1 MLTPQEIQEKKFS
14 KAVFGGYDMGEVD
27 SFLDELFADYE
38 SLFKDAAV
46 LKSKLKTLAEKVE
59 EYRSVDEEM
68 RRTLASA
75 KRSAEE
81 MKSEAEK
88 YAAET
93 RAEADRYAA
102 EVKEA
107 ASKEAEQLEASV
119 RTESEN
125 AVSRARAEAEEKI
138 GDIRFRIEQE
148 QKRLEEARAE
158 SRRFAA
164 DAVALN
170 RRQLEILRKLMEM
183 SPAPAK
189 REHEEPEAAAAW
201 SETAVPTS
209 PAVQERPEEE
219 ERITGRH
226 AEEDAAGA
234 AATAA
239 EAKNSGSMNEP
250 TKRLPIRDDQP
261 TKRFDAVRRVDV
273 GGETV
278 EIGDM
283 SGEQQEE
290 DILRELFGGDRK
302 NGE

>member
-38 SLFKDAAV
+38 NLFKDTAV

-68 RRTLASA
+68 RLTLAAA
-75 KRSAEE
+75 KRTAEE

-88 YAAET
+88 YSAAT
-93 RAEADRYAA
+93 RAEADRYASD
-102 EVKEA
+102 VKEKA
-107 ASKEAEQLEASV
+107 RREAEQLSESA
-119 RTESEN
+119 RAESEH
-125 AVSRARAEAEEKI
+125 AVAKAHAEAEEKL
-138 GDIRFRIEQE
+138 GDICGKIERE

-164 DAVALN
+164 EAAALN
-170 RRQLEILRKLMEM
+170 RRQLEVLRRLMEM

-189 REHEEPEAAAAW
+189 KEHEEPETVAAW
-201 SETAVPTS
+201 SETAVPS
-209 PAVQERPEEE
+209 NPAVQESPEE

-239 EAKNSGSMNEP
+239 EEKNDGSMNEP
-250 TKRLPIRDDQP
+250 TKRLPIKDDQP
-261 TKRFDAVRRVDV
+261 TKRFDAVRRVDM
-273 GGETV
+273 GGE
-278 EIGDM
+278 
-283 SGEQQEE
+283 QEE
-290 DILRELFGGDRK
+290 DELQKLFGGDRK

>member
-38 SLFKDAAV
+38 TLFKDAAV

-81 MKSEAEK
+81 MKNEAEK
-88 YAAET
+88 YAAAT

-125 AVSRARAEAEEKI
+125 AVSKARADAEEKI
-138 GDIRFRIEQE
+138 GDIRFRIAQE

-170 RRQLEILRKLMEM
+170 RRQLEVLRKLMEI

-189 REHEEPEAAAAW
+189 REQEEPEAAAAW
-201 SETAVPTS
+201 SETAVPSS
-209 PAVQERPEEE
+209 PAVPERPEE

-250 TKRLPIRDDQP
+250 TKRLHIRDDQP

-290 DILRELFGGDRK
+290 DILRELFGGDKK

>member
-88 YAAET
+88 YAAAT

-107 ASKEAEQLEASV
+107 ASKAAEQLEASV

-125 AVSRARAEAEEKI
+125 AVSKARAEAEEKI

-201 SETAVPTS
+201 SETAVPSS
-209 PAVQERPEEE
+209 PAVQECPEE

-239 EAKNSGSMNEP
+239 EAKTP
-250 TKRLPIRDDQP
+250 AR
-261 TKRFDAVRRVDV
+261 
-273 GGETV
+273 
-278 EIGDM
+278 
-283 SGEQQEE
+283 
-290 DILRELFGGDRK
+290 
-302 NGE
+302 

>member
-38 SLFKDAAV
+38 SLFKDAAI

-88 YAAET
+88 YAAAT

-125 AVSRARAEAEEKI
+125 AVSKARAEAEEKI

-189 REHEEPEAAAAW
+189 KEREEPEAAAAW
-201 SETAVPTS
+201 SETAIPSS
-209 PAVQERPEEE
+209 PAVPERPEE

-250 TKRLPIRDDQP
+250 TKRLPIKDDQP

-283 SGEQQEE
+283 NGEKQEE
-290 DILRELFGGDRK
+290 DILRELFGGDKK